1 MSFAGGQMRLSP
13 LHGRRMA
20 RRRGFTLVELLVVI
34 GIIALLVAILLPT
47 LNKARKN
54 AYAVQCQSNVRQI
67 GQGLMMYANEY
78 KGWYPSCSGRG
89 SWTVG
94 PTADQAQSDWL
105 HWQLKGNSKAPGP
118 RNLDTSQIA
127 KYLNIR
133 GPKLIDLLRC
143 RLDPTVEIRT
153 QNILTSVGPYTYS
166 YTVNDRICRE
176 EWNKGPLTDRYGVRI
191 KTKMI

>member
-1 MSFAGGQMRLSP
+1 MSFGGGQMKVSHF
-13 LHGRRMA
+13 HGRSAAQRA
-20 RRRGFTLVELLVVI
+20 GFTLVELLVVI

-94 PTADQAQSDWL
+94 PTVAQAQSDWL
-105 HWQLKGNSKAPGP
+105 W
-118 RNLDTSQIA
+118 
-127 KYLNIR
+127 
-133 GPKLIDLLRC
+133 
-143 RLDPTVEIRT
+143 
-153 QNILTSVGPYTYS
+153 
-166 YTVNDRICRE
+166 
-176 EWNKGPLTDRYGVRI
+176 
-191 KTKMI
+191 